1 MICAENIAKMKDT
14 VRVLNFARGDLANSQ
29 DIISALEDGKMAA
42 YVTDFPGDKILG
54 VDGVVALPHL
64 GASTPESEDNC
75 AVMAANEIK
84 DYLENGNIVNSVN
97 LPNVSMAMAGDAK
110 ICVIHKNVEGLI
122 AKITTCITEAG
133 MNIENMESK
142 SKKDYAYTVLDVKGN
157 ADSVADKIRAGEA
170 VISVRVI
177 K

>member
-1 MICAENIAKMKDT
+1 
-14 VRVLNFARGDLANSQ
+14 
-29 DIISALEDGKMAA
+29 MAA

-97 LPNVSMAMAGDAK
+97 LPNVSMSMTGVAK
-110 ICVIHKNVEGLI
+110 I
-122 AKITTCITEAG
+122 
-133 MNIENMESK
+133 
-142 SKKDYAYTVLDVKGN
+142 
-157 ADSVADKIRAGEA
+157 
-170 VISVRVI
+170 
-177 K
+177 